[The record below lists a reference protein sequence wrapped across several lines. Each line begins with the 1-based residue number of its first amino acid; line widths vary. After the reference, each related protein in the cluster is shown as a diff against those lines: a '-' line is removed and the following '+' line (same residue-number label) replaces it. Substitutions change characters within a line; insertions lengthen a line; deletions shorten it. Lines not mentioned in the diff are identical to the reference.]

1 MRQAGRLCLS
11 RRRVLAGAATLITA
25 PALAQVAV
33 PAPSSSASGSSASDA
48 SARSSAST
56 SPMLKPRPSRERLEE
71 ALARIADPNG
81 EGARACLTVYRE
93 AARVSADAADARL
106 RAGIPLGPLDGTIVS
121 IKDLF
126 DVAGEP
132 TRAGTQIL
140 ADAPPAAAA
149 APAIHRL
156 RAAGV
161 VIVAKTNMAEFAFTG
176 IGLNPHYGTPGNPA
190 DRLRI
195 PGGSSSGAAVAVAD
209 SMCEIAIGSD
219 TGGSVRVPAA
229 LCGVVGFK
237 PSKRRV
243 PTEGAF
249 PLSYTLD
256 SIGPLAR
263 SVADCAAADAAMAGE
278 EAAALEPQA
287 LAGLRFGIAQGLPL
301 RGLDQE
307 VASRLF
313 EAINELGRAGAQL
326 SPELFPQFDDMARL
340 NSRGSIAVAEG
351 YAIHRER
358 LATRGAEFDPFV
370 RGRLE
375 RGREVSAADYIA
387 LIHDR
392 AAMVRAMDARLADLD
407 AILLPTCTIVAPTI
421 AECQQPETALARNQ
435 MVLRNA
441 AIVNF
446 FDLCAISLPLPR
458 GDGLPVGLMLAAR
471 NGHDRRLLR
480 IAAAVEKLF
489 GV

>member
-1 MRQAGRLCLS
+1 MRRAGNVSLS
-11 RRRVLAGAATLITA
+11 RRRVLAGAAAATLVAT
-25 PALAQVAV
+25 PALAQG
-33 PAPSSSASGSSASDA
+33 PAPSA
-48 SARSSAST
+48 SAAGPAAST
-56 SPMLKPRPSRERLEE
+56 PPAPKPRASRERLEE
-71 ALARIADPNG
+71 ALARIADPAG
-81 EGARACLTVYRE
+81 EGARACLTVYRD
-93 AARVSADAADARL
+93 AARASADAADARL
-106 RAGIPLGPLDGTIVS
+106 RAGIVLGPLDGAIVS

-132 TRAGTQIL
+132 TRAGSKVL
-140 ADAPPAAAA
+140 ADAPPAAAD

-156 RAAGV
+156 RAAGCI
-161 VIVAKTNMAEFAFTG
+161 IVAKTNMAEFAFTG

-190 DRLRI
+190 DRARI

-209 SMCEIAIGSD
+209 RMCEIAIGSD

-229 LCGVVGFK
+229 LCGIVGFK

-278 EAAALEPQA
+278 DAAVLEPA
-287 LAGLRFGIAQGLPL
+287 PLENLRIGIAQGLPL
-301 RGLDQE
+301 RGLDE
-307 VASRLF
+307 TVAARLF
-313 EAINELGRAGAQL
+313 EAVNELGRANVQL
-326 SPELFPQFDDMARL
+326 SPETFPQFDDMVRA
-340 NSRGSIAVAEG
+340 NSRGSIAVAEA

-358 LATRGAEFDPFV
+358 LAARGAEFDPFV
-370 RGRLE
+370 RDRVE
-375 RGREVSAADYIA
+375 RGRDIGAADYIA
-387 LIHDR
+387 LIRTR
-392 AAMVRAMDARLADLD
+392 AAMARAMDARLADLD
-407 AILLPTCTIVAPTI
+407 AILLPTVAIVAPTI
-421 AECQQPETALARNQ
+421 AECQNPETALMRNLT
-435 MVLRNA
+435 VLRNA
-441 AIVNF
+441 SIVNF

-471 NGHDRRLLR
+471 NGQDRRLLR

-489 GV
+489 GA